1 MVDDKKNTASEKK
14 KSVYRVMLDFHPQFL
29 KAIKSVYPLGVLS
42 SLSMTIA
49 AFITSFAKESLAL
62 AQTYAI
68 AASLMFLFAFSCS
81 LVLRLFLALEKDEK
95 SPALGQYALVSYI
108 CTGSGIAFLFLVVAE
123 FVSVLSIARAII
135 PVLAMVVIGG
145 ILFPVPAIINIAK
158 IAKSK
163 SVLVLG
169 YLTIICYL
177 LFVLGFISIIL
188 PIYGIILPL
197 PTWWGYLLIG
207 SLCLGLSFFSVM
219 LILRF
224 IQVHKRNK

>member
-1 MVDDKKNTASEKK
+1 
-14 KSVYRVMLDFHPQFL
+14 MLDFHPQFL

-49 AFITSFAKESLAL
+49 AFITSFAEESLAL

-95 SPALGQYALVSYI
+95 SSVLGQYALISYI
-108 CTGSGIAFLFLVVAE
+108 CTGSGIAFLFFVVAE
-123 FVSVLSIARAII
+123 FVSVLSIARAIV
-135 PVLAMVVIGG
+135 PALAMIVIEG
-145 ILFPVPAIINIAK
+145 ILFPVPAIISIAK

-169 YLTIICYL
+169 YLTIVCYL
-177 LFVLGFISIIL
+177 LSVLDLIPVIL
-188 PIYGIILPL
+188 LIYGIIPPL
-197 PTWWGYLLIG
+197 PAWWGNLFIG

-224 IQVHKRNK
+224 VQVHKRNK

>member
-1 MVDDKKNTASEKK
+1 M
-14 KSVYRVMLDFHPQFL
+14 SVYRVMLDFHSQFL

-81 LVLRLFLALEKDEK
+81 LVLRIFLAFGKNAK
-95 SPALGQYALVSYI
+95 SLALVQYALISYI

-123 FVSVLSIARAII
+123 FVSVLSIAKALL
-135 PVLAMVVIGG
+135 PVLVMIIIGG
-145 ILFPVPAIINIAK
+145 ILFPVPAVINIAK
-158 IAKSK
+158 IAKSR

-177 LFVLGFISIIL
+177 LSVLSFILAIL
-188 PIYGIILPL
+188 SIYGIIIPL
-197 PTWWGYLLIG
+197 PEWWGYLLIG
-207 SLCLGLSFFSVM
+207 SLSLGLSCFSVM

-224 IQVHKRNK
+224 VQVHKRSR